1 MPYHHKV
8 NTHHRAKRA
17 KKVSKIAALFVG
29 VFSLGALWIGA
40 DYLLT
45 RFQNDTAVSVETSST
60 VQAAQINVFKT
71 EYYRFQA
78 DSSWKE
84 VTDEL
89 TFDNSGER
97 KQYLYRRFDGN
108 FIEHELFIT
117 INQPEGYKILMH
129 NQPTRILPVD
139 VDAEGRTIVQDAVSD
154 TCFSIQDKENP
165 DKTPRRLEM
174 SGIEFFCT
182 PDKQNDFVVAIGQ
195 SGGSEYIPIKTALGK
210 KAIMT
215 ITYRNI
221 TASPDARQL
230 QLILSNFK
238 IN

>member
-17 KKVSKIAALFVG
+17 KKVSKVAAVFVG
-29 VFSLGALWIGA
+29 VFALAMAWIGV

-45 RFQNDTAVSVETSST
+45 RLQNDTAVSVETSST

-78 DSSWKE
+78 DSSWRE

-89 TFDNSGER
+89 TFDNSGDR

-117 INQPEGYKILMH
+117 INQPAGYTILRH
-129 NQPTRILPVD
+129 NEPTRVLPVD
-139 VDAEGRTIVQDAVSD
+139 IDAEGRIIAQEVVSD
-154 TCFSIQDKENP
+154 TCASIQDKENP
-165 DKTPRRLEM
+165 DKTARRLEM
-174 SGIEFFCT
+174 SGVDFYCN

-195 SGGSEYIPIKTALGK
+195 SGGSESLPIKTAQGLE
-210 KAIMT
+210 ATMT

-221 TASPDARQL
+221 TVTPDARQL